1 MADFAEI
8 TPTLQMVADL
18 VRTRLVEAGAAPAD
32 TFTSG
37 TYPTAAQ
44 AQRLIDQ
51 AANAI
56 WTQLPG
62 SVAEPWAPAGQHL
75 AALYAAILIEG
86 SYFRE
91 QLTDDQVQLYR
102 DLLMQ
107 GIRGLGSAMGESEQ
121 VAHMQVDTVMQRSVM
136 TTPPWELYMLDMPEV
151 PPVIEPVDT

>member
-1 MADFAEI
+1 VSLEPPSFTAIA
-8 TPTLQMVADL
+8 PTLQMVADL
-18 VRTRLVEAGAAPAD
+18 VRTRLVTDGGYAAD
-32 TFTSG
+32 IFNDD

-44 AQRLIDQ
+44 AERLIDQ
-51 AANAI
+51 AANAV

-91 QLTDDQVQLYR
+91 QLTDDQIQLYR

-107 GIRGLGSAMGESEQ
+107 GIRGLGSAISGGSETP
-121 VAHMQVDTVMQRSVM
+121 AHLAIDTVLQRSVM
-136 TTPPWELYMLDMPEV
+136 TLDPYTLWQLDLPTP
-151 PPVIEPVDT
+151 